1 MNFPGVF
8 HWWSDHGMRLVIA
21 YNPGRV
27 NVTVIETSTLH
38 RHRVP
43 TVQLSEDTDTRKLSL
58 PRVIRRM
65 DRRRKMFN
73 RLPNPPT
80 FAEEAVIILRRKIVD
95 K

>member
-1 MNFPGVF
+1 MKFPGVYR
-8 HWWSDHGMRLVIA
+8 WWSDHGMRLVIA

-27 NVTVIETSTLH
+27 NVTVIETATLH

-43 TVQLSEDTDTRKLSL
+43 MGQVHEDADTEKLSIK
-58 PRVIRRM
+58 RVIRKM

-73 RLPNPPT
+73 RLPSPPT
-80 FAEEAVIILRRKIVD
+80 FAEDTVVTLRKSIVD